1 MEENLN
7 SIAEY
12 RLIPEFINNFSGD
25 RKAWRAR
32 AIVNI
37 LIADKQV
44 SIGGKR
50 YFKDAIMIFENEEVR
65 SELISALRN
74 REALEL
80 GRLTYDCEHEE
91 HFFNF
96 LGIVIPADGWIKKL
110 LKLKCRLQYAESPVS
125 CLELQ
130 KQCYVG

>member
-25 RKAWRAR
+25 RKDWLAR

-44 SIGGKR
+44 SIGGKKI
-50 YFKDAIMIFENEEVR
+50 FKRCDNDF
-65 SELISALRN
+65 
-74 REALEL
+74 
-80 GRLTYDCEHEE
+80 
-91 HFFNF
+91 
-96 LGIVIPADGWIKKL
+96 
-110 LKLKCRLQYAESPVS
+110 
-125 CLELQ
+125 
-130 KQCYVG
+130 

>member
-25 RKAWRAR
+25 RKDWWAR
-32 AIVNI
+32 VIVNI

-50 YFKDAIMIFENEEVR
+50 YFKDAIMIFENDEVR

-80 GRLTYDCEHEE
+80 G
-91 HFFNF
+91 
-96 LGIVIPADGWIKKL
+96 
-110 LKLKCRLQYAESPVS
+110 
-125 CLELQ
+125 
-130 KQCYVG
+130 

>member
-25 RKAWRAR
+25 RKYWLAR

-44 SIGGKR
+44 SVGGKKI
-50 YFKDAIMIFENEEVR
+50 FKRCDNDF
-65 SELISALRN
+65 
-74 REALEL
+74 
-80 GRLTYDCEHEE
+80 
-91 HFFNF
+91 
-96 LGIVIPADGWIKKL
+96 
-110 LKLKCRLQYAESPVS
+110 
-125 CLELQ
+125 
-130 KQCYVG
+130 

>member
-12 RLIPEFINNFSGD
+12 RLIPEFINNFSAD

-44 SIGGKR
+44 SIGGK
-50 YFKDAIMIFENEEVR
+50 D
-65 SELISALRN
+65 ISKMR
-74 REALEL
+74 
-80 GRLTYDCEHEE
+80 
-91 HFFNF
+91 
-96 LGIVIPADGWIKKL
+96 
-110 LKLKCRLQYAESPVS
+110 
-125 CLELQ
+125 
-130 KQCYVG
+130 

>member
-25 RKAWRAR
+25 RKDWRAR

-44 SIGGKR
+44 SIGGIDISKIR
-50 YFKDAIMIFENEEVR
+50 YRFLKTTRFEVN
-65 SELISALRN
+65 LYQL
-74 REALEL
+74 
-80 GRLTYDCEHEE
+80 
-91 HFFNF
+91 
-96 LGIVIPADGWIKKL
+96 
-110 LKLKCRLQYAESPVS
+110 
-125 CLELQ
+125 
-130 KQCYVG
+130 